1 MKPSWLKTTATMIRG
16 TSLTTTPTIHQI
28 QHRTSI
34 WTGSVTYSRDSLAAD
49 LARLRDTWR
58 HVQSSRGRNAIFLF
72 LNDVFQLVDWWAFEN
87 QANERAARALTLKG
101 IAVPK
106 KIEPYRAVIVASVAP
121 KIVDKR
127 TVSKWSRTLRF
138 AAACKPRKKR
148 LRQFIKEQGGINA
161 CAAAYS
167 RWLRRR
173 DRNS

>member
-1 MKPSWLKTTATMIRG
+1 MRLKTTQMMY
-16 TSLTTTPTIHQI
+16 QI
-28 QHRTSI
+28 QPRTST
-34 WTGSVTYSRDSLAAD
+34 WAGNVAYSKESLAAD

-72 LNDVFQLVDWWAFEN
+72 LTDVFELVAWWVFEN
-87 QANERAARALTLKG
+87 QANERAERALTLKG
-101 IAVPK
+101 IAVPN

-148 LRQFIKEQGGINA
+148 LSQFIKEQGGINA